1 MQRVLD
7 RLRSLMSVT
16 PVTVLVGGDTGMGK
30 TWLARRV
37 LAESAAAVKVAVGCR
52 GLPPEPHVVTRE
64 LLSRLNADDAAGGGA
79 YQVCRTVYAAL
90 AGAGAALVVVE
101 DIDEADPDS
110 RQVLRYLATR
120 LPPGA
125 ALLLTFTPGDHPPLG
140 ARPASAAGVVE
151 QVELEPLPAAGIA
164 ELAGRTPGPWA
175 EQTRD
180 LTGGVPLYVE
190 QVLATPAGEIPPAA
204 LEIAQSRLAH
214 LDARGRAVLW
224 AAAIA
229 DAGTVPLVARIC
241 GFTAAEAG
249 QALLDG
255 VAARLLQRRE
265 DGTFAFA
272 PPLLG
277 RAVAATVP
285 AAHRSRLHAS
295 AASAK
300 QDADAPP
307 EEIVDHL
314 RASGQPDAA
323 ARHGERVAEQ
333 AVRDGDTA
341 RAVRLLRALLGEAA
355 VPPRARAA
363 LAGRLGRLAITS
375 LGCED
380 TVALLQTILAG
391 PPLPQ
396 GLRGELR
403 LNLGLLMMNQ
413 AGDPSGRA
421 ELARAARELRRRPA
435 LAARA
440 MSALALPYGGAA
452 PLAEHLW
459 WLEEAERVRPRRHGD
474 PALLTGVAVNRAA
487 SLMQIGDHR
496 AWAIAAALPEDA
508 PSPAERL
515 QLARGFC
522 NLAGPAMALGHPDAA
537 AGYLRRA
544 EELARHAGPSYP
556 RARITEVSLYHAW
569 ATGRRDG
576 LTERAQRHL
585 TEHAGRPAETADAA
599 LVLGHLALARGEW
612 QEAEDLL
619 GAPGL
624 DGTIGWYGIEFA
636 LGTAG
641 RTRLAT
647 ARGQWPAELE
657 EALEVFRVK
666 GVWAWAGELV
676 DAAVEAMLQHGRA
689 DRARLLLK
697 EFTADVRAR
706 DCPYAHAIAAHGR
719 AALAAAAGR
728 PEAAELFTRTAA
740 ALAAV
745 SRPHEQARALEN
757 AGRCALPGGLPE
769 VTAAARLFT
778 ALGATW
784 DAARC
789 ASLLREYGG
798 AAGPRRGR
806 RGYGGRLSP
815 REREVTRLV
824 ALGRTNKEIAE
835 VLFLSPRTVE
845 QHVARV
851 MRKLGATARDQVRL
865 ELLEEPAANT

>member
-1 MQRVLD
+1 M
-7 RLRSLMSVT
+7 SLT

-64 LLSRLNADDAAGGGA
+64 LLARLTTDEVALDGGA
-79 YQVCRTVYAAL
+79 HRVCRAVHAAL
-90 AGAGAALVVVE
+90 AGAGAVLLVVE
-101 DIDEADPDS
+101 DIDQADPDS

-120 LPPGA
+120 PPPGA

-151 QVELEPLPAAGIA
+151 RVELAPLTAAGIA

-175 EQTRD
+175 EQTRE

-190 QVLATPAGEIPPAA
+190 QVLATPAGEIPPAV

-214 LDARGRAVLW
+214 LDVRGRTVLW

-229 DAGTVPLVARIC
+229 GAASVPLMARIC
-241 GFTAAEAG
+241 GVSAPEAG
-249 QALLDG
+249 KALLDG
-255 VAARLLQRRE
+255 VAARLLLRRE

-277 RAVAATVP
+277 SAVAAAVP
-285 AAHRSRLHAS
+285 AAHRSRLHA
-295 AASAK
+295 AAATAK
-300 QDADAPP
+300 QDAPP
-307 EEIVDHL
+307 EEVVHHL
-314 RASGQPDAA
+314 RASGQPEAA
-323 ARHGERVAEQ
+323 ARHAERAAEQ

-341 RAVRLLRALLGEAA
+341 RAVRLLQALLDEASL
-355 VPPRARAA
+355 PPRAHAA
-363 LAGRLGRLAITS
+363 LAGRLGRLAITG
-375 LGCED
+375 LGCAD
-380 TVALLQTILAG
+380 TIALLRTILAG

-403 LNLGLLMMNQ
+403 LHLGLLMMNQ
-413 AGDPSGRA
+413 AGDPSGRG

-459 WLEEAERVRPRRHGD
+459 WLEEAERARPRRHRD

-508 PSPAERL
+508 PAPAERL

-576 LTERAQRHL
+576 LAERAQRHL
-585 TEHAGRPAETADAA
+585 AEHAGRPAETADAA

-612 QEAEDLL
+612 REAEDLL
-619 GAPGL
+619 AAPGL
-624 DGTIGWYGIEFA
+624 DGSIGWYGIEFA
-636 LGTAG
+636 LGAAG

-647 ARGQWPAELE
+647 ARGEWPAGLE
-657 EALEVFRVK
+657 AALEVFRVK

-676 DAAVEAMLQHGRA
+676 DAAVEAMLRHGRA

-719 AALAAAAGR
+719 AALAGAAGR
-728 PEAAELFTRTAA
+728 PEAAGLFTRAA
-740 ALAAV
+740 AAFAAV
-745 SRPHEQARALEN
+745 ARPHEQARALEN
-757 AGRCALPGGLPE
+757 AGRCALPGGLSQ

-789 ASLLREYGG
+789 ARLLREYGG

-865 ELLEEPAANT
+865 ELLEGPAANT